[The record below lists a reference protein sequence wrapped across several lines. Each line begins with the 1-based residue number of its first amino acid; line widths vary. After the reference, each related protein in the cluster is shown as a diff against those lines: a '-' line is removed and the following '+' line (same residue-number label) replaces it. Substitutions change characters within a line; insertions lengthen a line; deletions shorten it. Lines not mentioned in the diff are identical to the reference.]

1 MGTHVAQKRAHFT
14 ISEVN
19 YSWLQQ
25 HAPNEKGMS
34 RLIDDLLQQARTIGP
49 ITAQLQRQ
57 ADRLDR
63 IIDAKVGSGA

>member
-1 MGTHVAQKRAHFT
+1 VAQKRAHFT

-34 RLIDDLLQQARTIGP
+34 RVLDDLLQQARTIGP

-57 ADRLDR
+57 ADRLETALNSQQER
-63 IIDAKVGSGA
+63 